1 MTSVGAGTT
10 QSTRVGMRG
19 SVEPWFSAYALAGL
33 LVNGIVPLLIPLT
46 VSSRGPVAVAVVLA
60 AFFAGQ
66 LLAPVIGSLADRTGT
81 QRVIFLGS
89 FPLMGAAAIGFG
101 LATDLVGWS
110 VAAVI
115 AGATA
120 GAVQTLGS
128 VFIVEGDPK
137 SEWDERI
144 GWFRFVFG
152 IGQVSGLAIG
162 AVFAGGH
169 VHLGWFV
176 AGGVILTGV
185 FLGRWR
191 LPHVSA
197 TGAGDGSAGSAGPS
211 PATGSAGPRPES
223 GSSAAA
229 VTAVTSADTGAD
241 TGGLRRE
248 LRGPFG
254 RFLLSWF
261 LAMTAVQ
268 TFLNVMPLVMKDAFH
283 ISASHTATWYLFA
296 SAAGAC
302 LYPVCGRLA
311 ERHGCGWVLRLGLS
325 ITLAGLLVM
334 SAAWIWTV
342 PGAHWFGLAG
352 LVLVALGYP
361 FDYIGATM
369 MAADLTSDGQGSAM
383 GLFNSAVAAGAI
395 VGATAPS
402 ALAASFGYG
411 SLPPLAA
418 GLVVV
423 AILVGARIFTQHTRR
438 VGPQKA

>member
-1 MTSVGAGTT
+1 MPAGSAQTAT
-10 QSTRVGMRG
+10 DHVGMRG
-19 SVEPWFSAYALAGL
+19 SIEPWFSAYALAGL

-46 VSSRGPVAVAVVLA
+46 VTSRGPVAVAVVLA

-66 LLAPVIGSLADRTGT
+66 LLAPVVGKVADRTGL
-81 QRVIFLGS
+81 QRAIFLAS
-89 FPLMGAAAIGFG
+89 FPVMGAAAIGFG
-101 LATDLVGWS
+101 LSGDLPAWCVS
-110 VAAVI
+110 ALL
-115 AGATA
+115 AGAAA
-120 GAVQTLGS
+120 GSVQTLGS
-128 VFIVEGDPK
+128 VFIVEGHPQ

-152 IGQVSGLAIG
+152 IGQVGGLAIG

-176 AGGVILTGV
+176 AGGVILTGTI
-185 FLGRWR
+185 LGRWR
-191 LPHVSA
+191 LPRLSA
-197 TGAGDGSAGSAGPS
+197 QGP
-211 PATGSAGPRPES
+211 GS
-223 GSSAAA
+223 GS
-229 VTAVTSADTGAD
+229 D
-241 TGGLRRE
+241 TGGSPSTGLSSSSTSSPAPAGTPPAAGAPGSTVTITPTTAPAGLARE

-283 ISASHTATWYLFA
+283 ISASHTATWYLVA

-311 ERHGCGWVLRLGLS
+311 KRHGCGWVLRLGLT

-334 SAAWIWTV
+334 TAAWVWSV

-402 ALAASFGYG
+402 VLAASFGYG

-418 GLVVV
+418 VLVVLSI
-423 AILVGARIFTQHTRR
+423 AVGAKIFAQHSRSA
-438 VGPQKA
+438 G